1 MEKELATH
9 PSVCLKNPKDRE
21 AWWAASK
28 GSQRV
33 RHDRTTKH
41 KQPVLRRICGAA
53 ILKRLLRCRCI
64 GKHFKGLQ
72 CSHGFYKPQC

>member
-41 KQPVLRRICGAA
+41 KQPVLRICGAA

-64 GKHFKGLQ
+64 GKHSKGLQ
-72 CSHGFYKPQC
+72 CSHGFYRPQC